1 MLNQQKTQSQG
12 SEEEVRFVSPY
23 QPKAQ
28 NAPAVQDAGTVVNSF
43 FSVLFEIIKTVVVV
57 GVLALLLRVYIIQPF
72 IVEGLSMSSTLANND
87 YLLVDKLSYRFGE
100 PQRGDIIVFKYPKD
114 ERFNY
119 IKRIIGLPGETIRI
133 TQNNVVITNKQNPD
147 GLILH
152 ENYIKD
158 IGGSLL
164 NGDRRVI
171 AVDIPQG
178 QYFVM
183 GDNRQGSSDSRE
195 WGFLPQKE
203 IIGRSLVRLFP
214 VGDFKILRDPTY

>member
-1 MLNQQKTQSQG
+1 MGNQQKTHNQDSQA
-12 SEEEVRFVSPY
+12 EVRFVSPY

-28 NAPAVQDAGTVVNSF
+28 NAPSVQDAGTVVNSF
-43 FSVLFEIIKTVVVV
+43 FSVLFEIIKTIVVV
-57 GVLALLLRVYIIQPF
+57 GILALLLRVYIIQPF
-72 IVEGLSMSSTLANND
+72 IVEGLSMSPTLDNND
-87 YLLVDKLSYRFGE
+87 YLLVDKLSYRFHE
-100 PQRGDIIVFKYPKD
+100 PQRGDVVVFRYPKD

-133 TQNNVVITNKQNPD
+133 TKNNVMIANNQNPD
-147 GLILH
+147 DLILH

-158 IGGSLL
+158 IDGPLIN
-164 NGDRRVI
+164 NGRKVI
-171 AVDIPQG
+171 AVDIPKD

-195 WGFLPQKE
+195 WGLLPKRE

-214 VGDFKILRDPTY
+214 VGDFAILRDPSY

>member
-1 MLNQQKTQSQG
+1 MENQQKTQSQD
-12 SEEEVRFVSPY
+12 SQEEVRFVSPY
-23 QPKAQ
+23 QPKTQ

-43 FSVLFEIIKTVVVV
+43 FSVLFEIIKTIVVV
-57 GVLALLLRVYIIQPF
+57 GILALLLRVYIIQPF
-72 IVEGLSMSSTLANND
+72 IVEGLSMSPTLDNND
-87 YLLVDKLSYRFGE
+87 YLLVDKLSYRLHE
-100 PQRGDIIVFKYPKD
+100 PQRGDVIVFKYPKD

-133 TQNNVVITNKQNPD
+133 TKNNVMITNKQNPN

-158 IGGSLL
+158 IDGPLIN
-164 NGDRRVI
+164 NGRKVI

-195 WGFLPQKE
+195 WGLLPKKE
-203 IIGRSLVRLFP
+203 ILGRSLVRLFP

>member
-1 MLNQQKTQSQG
+1 MENQQKTQSQD
-12 SEEEVRFVSPY
+12 SHEEVRFISPY
-23 QPKAQ
+23 QPKSNKAQ
-28 NAPAVQDAGTVVNSF
+28 SVQDAGTVVNSF
-43 FSVLFEIIKTVVVV
+43 FAVLFEIIKTIVVV
-57 GVLALLLRVYIIQPF
+57 GILALLLRIYIIQPF
-72 IVEGLSMSSTLANND
+72 IVEGLSMSPTLDNND

-100 PQRGDIIVFKYPKD
+100 PQRGDVIVFKYPKD

-133 TQNNVVITNKQNPD
+133 TENNIMITNNQNPN
-147 GLILH
+147 GLIIH

-158 IGGSLL
+158 IDGHLIN
-164 NGDRRVI
+164 NGRKVI

-195 WGFLPQKE
+195 WGFLPKKE

-214 VGDFKILRDPTY
+214 VGDFKVLRDPTY

>member
-1 MLNQQKTQSQG
+1 MENQQKTQSQDDQ
-12 SEEEVRFVSPY
+12 EEVRFVSPY
-23 QPKAQ
+23 QPK
-28 NAPAVQDAGTVVNSF
+28 VQDAGTVVNSF
-43 FSVLFEIIKTVVVV
+43 FSVLFEIIKTIVVV
-57 GVLALLLRVYIIQPF
+57 GILALLLRVYIIQPF
-72 IVEGLSMSSTLANND
+72 IVEGLSMSPTLDNND
-87 YLLVDKLSYRFGE
+87 YLLVDKLSYRLHK
-100 PQRGDIIVFKYPKD
+100 PQRGDVIVFKYPKD

-133 TQNNVVITNKQNPD
+133 TENNIMITNNQNPN

-158 IGGSLL
+158 L
-164 NGDRRVI
+164 NVPLINNGRKII
-171 AVDIPQG
+171 AVDIPPG

-195 WGFLPQKE
+195 WGFLPKKE

-214 VGDFKILRDPTY
+214 VGDFKILYDSTY

>member
-1 MLNQQKTQSQG
+1 MENQQKTQSQD
-12 SEEEVRFVSPY
+12 SQEEFRFVSPY

-28 NAPAVQDAGTVVNSF
+28 NAPSVQDAGTVVNSF

-57 GVLALLLRVYIIQPF
+57 GLLALLLRVYIIQPF
-72 IVEGLSMSSTLANND
+72 IVEGLSMSPTLDNND
-87 YLLVDKLSYRFGE
+87 YLLVDKLSYRLRK
-100 PQRGDIIVFKYPKD
+100 PQRGDVIVFKYPKD

-133 TQNNVVITNKQNPD
+133 TENNVMITNKQNPN
-147 GLILH
+147 GLIIH

-158 IGGSLL
+158 IDGPLIN
-164 NGDRRVI
+164 NGRKVI
-171 AVDIPQG
+171 AVDIPPG

-195 WGFLPQKE
+195 WGFLPTTE